1 MGAPQH
7 ERLIAASP
15 NSLAALS
22 GRSGVQLSIG
32 LIMPMIVQIKRRSGH
47 NALSPCDVHANL
59 LVKMFGRARVGS
71 ATASG
76 AVVDVVGEVGCVPLG
91 RWQRTRRIA
100 HASDECAIEERARVV
115 FRKCNAFDH
124 GRICSM

>member
-1 MGAPQH
+1 MHAALAAMRPIEARVGLHEDGCRAVLVSAMRTTDHLVGAPQH

-22 GRSGVQLSIG
+22 GRSGVQLAIG
-32 LIMPMIVQIKRRSGH
+32 LIMPMCVQIKRRSCH
-47 NALSPCDVHANL
+47 SALSPCDVHANL

-76 AVVDVVGEVGCVPLG
+76 AQFLCTVVM
-91 RWQRTRRIA
+91 Q
-100 HASDECAIEERARVV
+100 
-115 FRKCNAFDH
+115 
-124 GRICSM
+124 